1 MEWLF
6 NVLIMKRGGQEF
18 KNKVIVTGT
27 QQSAKTHEICKG
39 LYFLSALFVL
49 ELTCFEK
56 TLPTISVDGTAE
68 LKYEEHMMG
77 NSNRILIVQ

>member
-18 KNKVIVTGT
+18 KNKVIVTGI
-27 QQSAKTHEICKG
+27 QQSAKTHEICRG

-49 ELTCFEK
+49 KTYFEK
-56 TLPTISVDGTAE
+56 TLPTISVDGTAD